1 MRVDAA
7 RVFAPGCA
15 SARILLVCDWRLYQ
29 QAGGF
34 FIAFPHR
41 LIFNF
46 DKSLKIRIFA
56 LIIVLSYAE
65 S

>member
-1 MRVDAA
+1 MIG
-7 RVFAPGCA
+7 VFTN
-15 SARILLVCDWRLYQ
+15 RL
-29 QAGGF
+29 G
-34 FIAFPHR
+34 AFYSLFPRR